1 MNQALLKDFFM
12 RCLDNTVPQ
21 AQYERLGIL
30 WFAKKCFPDQFSSSF
45 SHKIHYPMSK
55 IFLGLYDPRK
65 TSRTER
71 QAYSLIHREAAKTTI
86 CTFLFPLY
94 NIYLKGMV
102 SHVRFEAEGWEG
114 SDRHD
119 YDILPITIG
128 EDFILIVSET
138 ATAAEEFATNIKTQ
152 VEERL
157 DLANIFGDKH
167 PAAIQTDFETTRKG
181 DGLWRK
187 NAFITADKTIVRG
200 IGAGQQVR
208 GRNIRNK
215 RPTLGLSDDIYSEK
229 NVATEYGRGKTN
241 TWFFKAYINSLDKI
255 KGKAMSVGTA
265 VHHDTIF
272 TGFQRSE
279 LWSGVEVPIIT
290 MEKLQGIV
298 SNHCKK
304 TEERIVI
311 PSKEECFS
319 IQANSGVEKH
329 MSWPERYDLHYIL
342 TLYKQCYE
350 DHNLHYF
357 YAEYMNEPV
366 APENSK
372 YSVSNFKFVE
382 MNVIKDKEDNDIIVF
397 NEDNMTWFGYPRL
410 TLGIDGASAESKN
423 ADDTALVQVGIS
435 TFTAMMP
442 GTNQILKKTIAFVYD
457 ARGGHYDEYDNSE
470 RYKKGFIDEA
480 DRMVR
485 QAHNICTAFEVSGQ
499 QAMQYRELCRA
510 FAERGLNLNIVE
522 AKPSPD
528 MKKEQRINSVMSP
541 IVGVY
546 NTLYINSR
554 APRGRLIMSQLCT
567 LGAAKH
573 DDYADGAAIA
583 FSYVVPNNQEYHKM
597 SSSDVP
603 MLKSLTSQ
611 LYRNREQ
618 RKGLSLQEKLKRQK
632 SPWAVM

>member
-1 MNQALLKDFFM
+1 
-12 RCLDNTVPQ
+12 
-21 AQYERLGIL
+21 
-30 WFAKKCFPDQFSSSF
+30 
-45 SHKIHYPMSK
+45 
-55 IFLGLYDPRK
+55 
-65 TSRTER
+65 
-71 QAYSLIHREAAKTTI
+71 
-86 CTFLFPLY
+86 
-94 NIYLKGMV
+94 
-102 SHVRFEAEGWEG
+102 
-114 SDRHD
+114 
-119 YDILPITIG
+119 
-128 EDFILIVSET
+128 
-138 ATAAEEFATNIKTQ
+138 
-152 VEERL
+152 
-157 DLANIFGDKH
+157 
-167 PAAIQTDFETTRKG
+167 
-181 DGLWRK
+181 
-187 NAFITADKTIVRG
+187 
-200 IGAGQQVR
+200 
-208 GRNIRNK
+208 
-215 RPTLGLSDDIYSEK
+215 
-229 NVATEYGRGKTN
+229 
-241 TWFFKAYINSLDKI
+241 
-255 KGKAMSVGTA
+255 
-265 VHHDTIF
+265 
-272 TGFQRSE
+272 
-279 LWSGVEVPIIT
+279 
-290 MEKLQGIV
+290 
-298 SNHCKK
+298 
-304 TEERIVI
+304 
-311 PSKEECFS
+311 
-319 IQANSGVEKH
+319 
-329 MSWPERYDLHYIL
+329 
-342 TLYKQCYE
+342 
-350 DHNLHYF
+350 
-357 YAEYMNEPV
+357 MNEPV

-442 GTNQILKKTIAFVYD
+442 GTNQVLKKTIAFVYD

-597 SSSDVP
+597 SPSDVP

>member
-1 MNQALLKDFFM
+1 MNNQLLKDFFT

-21 AQYERLGIL
+21 EKYERLGIL
-30 WFAKKCFPDQFSSSF
+30 WFAKKCFPEQFSSNF
-45 SHKIHYPMSK
+45 SPKIHYPMAK
-55 IFLGLYDPRK
+55 VFLALYDPRK

-71 QAYSLIHREAAKTTI
+71 QAYALIHREAAKTTI

-102 SHVRFEAEGWEG
+102 SYVRFEAPGWEG

-119 YDILPITIG
+119 YDILPVTLG

-167 PAAIQTDFETTRKG
+167 PSAIQTDFETTRKG

-187 NAFITADKTIVRG
+187 NAFITSDKTIVRG

-255 KGKAMSVGTA
+255 KGKVMSVGTA

-272 TGFQRSE
+272 TGFQKSE
-279 LWSGVEVPIIT
+279 LWSGIEVPIIDIA
-290 MEKLQGIV
+290 KLQKIV
-298 SNHCKK
+298 SEKCTR
-304 TEERIVI
+304 TEETIAI
-311 PSKEECFS
+311 PSKEECFR
-319 IQANSGVEKH
+319 IQAQEAIYKD
-329 MSWPERYDLHYIL
+329 MSWPDRYDLHYIL

-350 DHNLHYF
+350 DKNLHYF

-372 YSVSNFKFVE
+372 YTLSNFKFVE
-382 MNVIKDKEDNDIIVF
+382 MNVIKTNKNEDVLTF
-397 NEDNMTWFGYPRL
+397 TEDNMTWFGYPRL
-410 TLGIDGASAESKN
+410 TIGIDGASAESKN
-423 ADDTALVQVGIS
+423 ADDTALVQVGIA
-435 TFTAMMP
+435 TFTAMIP
-442 GTNQILKKTIAFVYD
+442 GTNQIVKKTIPFVFD
-457 ARGGHYDEYDNSE
+457 ARGGHYDEYDNPE
-470 RYKKGFIDEA
+470 KYKKGFIDEA
-480 DRMVR
+480 DRMQR
-485 QAHNICTAFEVSGQ
+485 QARNICTAFEVSGQ
-499 QAMQYRELCRA
+499 QAMQYREMCRA
-510 FAERGLNLNIVE
+510 FKERGLNMNVVE

-528 MKKEQRINSVMSP
+528 MKKEQRINSVLSP
-541 IVGVY
+541 IVGLY
-546 NTLYINSR
+546 NTIYINSR
-554 APRGRLIMSQLCT
+554 APKGRLIMSQLCT

-573 DDYADGAAIA
+573 DDYADATAIA
-583 FSYVVPNNQEYHKM
+583 FSYVVPNNQEYHATM
-597 SSSDVP
+597 SSDINRP
-603 MLKSLTSQ
+603 MSLTNL
-611 LYRNREQ
+611 LYHNRES
-618 RKGLSLQEKLKRQK
+618 RKGLTLKEKLKKQQ
-632 SPWAVM
+632 SPWVVM